1 MIKAE
6 EARKI
11 CEEARVEIAKK
22 LEARARLWIEEKLS
36 EKIENAAKQGINSVC
51 MGTMDVL
58 PGVIPYI
65 TYLLKEE
72 GYKTHWRGDSSVT
85 VSW

>member
-6 EARKI
+6 EARKM
-11 CEEARVEIAKK
+11 CEETRVEISKK
-22 LEARARLWIEEKLS
+22 LEAKARVWVEEKLS
-36 EKIENAAKQGINSVC
+36 EKIEIAAKQGINSVC

-58 PGVIPYI
+58 PSVIPYI
-65 TYLLKEE
+65 TYVLKEN
-72 GYKTHWRGDSSVT
+72 GYKTHWRGDASVT